1 MTEQREKNAY
11 FEYLVMPR
19 LKKLFSLCKDAG
31 VDGYLTMGADESIG
45 INASLEQGEVFISY
59 KAYNADFDKLLK
71 LRQNAC
77 DMVLTLKYAAESVTD
92 DRELLAPEETVQDAD
107 DLKAVL
113 SAYESGIWL
122 GKKDLNY
129 DRERLKE
136 IIPLL
141 LERDLKLTDNSDDG
155 KKPHI
160 MIESIDRLIEYSVV
174 KDNEERPLILLRALT
189 SVDSKNSSCTVF
201 SDSGSVKSG
210 ELYEKEIGLFERSV
224 HIL

>member
-19 LKKLFSLCKDAG
+19 LKKLFSLCKEAG

-45 INASLEQGEVFISY
+45 INVSLEQGEVFISY

-160 MIESIDRLIEYSVV
+160 MIPIVPATTTAPVKTVTIISTILAIPSLLLHHSELSTPVVQSPSSIGATFSPGSITDGSSES
-174 KDNEERPLILLRALT
+174 
-189 SVDSKNSSCTVF
+189 
-201 SDSGSVKSG
+201 
-210 ELYEKEIGLFERSV
+210 
-224 HIL
+224 